1 MAEKDTG
8 EKYLEEYPD
17 VFADIVNVLLL
28 EGEYIRPEE
37 LYDGPTES
45 IYKAENGIDIKEQRR
60 DISKYYIKDNKIK
73 ALIGIENQST
83 IDYDMPIRVS
93 GYDYSSYRSQIVKG
107 SDRYPV
113 ITLVLNFSN
122 KEWNAPLSLSE
133 VFDCSKELDGCVSDY
148 SIKVVNVAYI
158 PEEIRAKFKS
168 DFKLI
173 VDFFNQKRF
182 TGSYV
187 PSGKNLKHEMA
198 VLNMLKIFTTD
209 KRYYEIEES
218 VKMKKRKGEVITMC
232 TFADEMENRGR
243 ILEAV
248 FIYSKEMKLNENQVM
263 QKIMQR
269 FSLSSEEAGKYL
281 K

>member
-148 SIKVVNVAYI
+148 SIKVVNIAYI

-173 VDFFNQKRF
+173 VDFFNQKLF

-187 PSGKNLKHEMA
+187 PSGKKLKHEMA

-218 VKMKKRKGEVITMC
+218 VKIKKE
-232 TFADEMENRGR
+232 
-243 ILEAV
+243 
-248 FIYSKEMKLNENQVM
+248 KE
-263 QKIMQR
+263 R
-269 FSLSSEEAGKYL
+269 
-281 K
+281 

>member
-60 DISKYYIKDNKIK
+60 DVSKYYIKDNKIK

-187 PSGKNLKHEMA
+187 PSGKKLKHEMA

>member
-133 VFDCSKELDGCVSDY
+133 VFDCSKELDVCVSDY

-173 VDFFNQKRF
+173 VDFFNQKLF

-187 PSGKNLKHEMA
+187 PSGKKLKHEMA